1 MYSPVTSAHY
11 PEQQTGSKNGDA
23 GIPETNIQTV
33 RFYMSQQLGGQQV
46 FILRE
51 GTTRTRGKEV
61 QRSNIMAAKAIAGA
75 VRSTLGPRGMDKMLV
90 SGSGD
95 IVITNDGA
103 TILGEIAVK
112 HPGAKMVIEV
122 ARTQD
127 KEVGDGTTTAVILVG
142 ALMEQAESMLEQ
154 GIHPT
159 VIAEGY
165 RTGMEKALEIANS
178 LSLKVDST
186 DRKLLIKIAN
196 TAITGKSI
204 EQVKVKLDSIIV
216 DAVMT
221 VAEKEGGK
229 TLVDEDDVMIK
240 KQKGP
245 SMDDAELIRG
255 VIIDKVRIHD
265 GMPKKIIKAKVALI
279 ATPLEITKTQVKAKI
294 RISTADQ
301 ITAFSEQERESLK
314 KIADAI
320 ISSGANVLL
329 CQKGISDITQFYLA
343 KAGILAIEDVPEK
356 DMKYAGRA
364 LNANIV
370 GKPEALTAKDLGSA
384 ELVEEDTEG
393 KVTRISGCKNPKT
406 TTILLRGT
414 SDYLLDELERAVV
427 DGTRVV
433 MDAMEDGTYV
443 VGGGAVETELLMKI
457 REYAQTVGGRIQMAI
472 EAYAAAYESIPRAL
486 AENSG
491 FDPIDKLVEL
501 KNVHAM
507 GKKNF
512 GLNVYE
518 GKVVDMLA
526 EGVIEPLRSK
536 RQSIQSAS
544 ETAIMLIRID
554 DMMVSQSKN

>member
-1 MYSPVTSAHY
+1 MLS
-11 PEQQTGSKNGDA
+11 
-23 GIPETNIQTV
+23 
-33 RFYMSQQLGGQQV
+33 GQPII
-46 FILRE
+46 ILKENVERN
-51 GTTRTRGKEV
+51 RGKEA
-61 QRSNIMAAKAIAGA
+61 QRSNIAAAKAIAGA

-103 TILGEIAVK
+103 TILSEIAVQ

-127 KEVGDGTTTAVILVG
+127 DEVGDGTTTAVVLVG
-142 ALMEQAESMLEQ
+142 ALMEQAEYMLEQ

-159 VIAEGY
+159 VIAQGY
-165 RTGMEKALEIANS
+165 RMGMEKALEIVNS
-178 LSLKVDST
+178 LSLKVDPT
-186 DRKLLIKIAN
+186 DRKTLLKIAD

-204 EQVKVKLDSIIV
+204 ESVKDKLDGIIV

-221 VAEKEGGK
+221 VAVKSGSK
-229 TLVDEDDVMIK
+229 YLVDEEDVMIK
-240 KQKGP
+240 KQKGQ

-255 VIIDKVRIHD
+255 VVIDKKRINE
-265 GMPKKIIKAKVALI
+265 GMPKKVTKAKVALI
-279 ATPLEITKTQVKAKI
+279 AMPLEISKTQVKAKI
-294 RISTADQ
+294 KISSAEQ
-301 ITAFSEQERESLK
+301 ITAFSEQEQEALHK
-314 KIADAI
+314 LADAVI
-320 ISSGANVLL
+320 RSGANVLL
-329 CQKGISDITQFYLA
+329 CQKGIADPVQFYLA
-343 KAGILAIEDVPEK
+343 KNNILAIEDVPEK
-356 DMKYAGRA
+356 DMKYAARA
-364 LNANIV
+364 LNATIV
-370 GKPEALTAKDLGSA
+370 NKPETLTAKDLGTA
-384 ELVEEDTEG
+384 DLVEEDTEG
-393 KVTRISGCKNPKT
+393 NVTRISGCKNPKT

-414 SDYLLDELERAVV
+414 SDYLLEELERAVV

-457 REYAQTVGGRIQMAI
+457 RDYAQTVGGRVQIAL
-472 EAYAAAYESIPRAL
+472 EAYAAAFESIPRTL

-491 FDPIDKLVEL
+491 FNPIDKLVEL
-501 KNVHAM
+501 KNVHSK
-507 GKKNF
+507 GKKNA

-544 ETAIMLIRID
+544 ETAVMLIRVD
-554 DMMVSQSKN
+554 DMMITQQGGRGAPPGM